1 MSAPSISGVRTT
13 GIYCRSS
20 CSASP
25 LARNVTLYSSP
36 IAAEAQGFRP
46 CLRCR
51 PDRLP
56 PFSAHGESIVARAVR
71 MIGDGALDSCTE
83 VELAARLATS
93 ERHLRRLF
101 LAELGA
107 TPDFIARSRRAHFA
121 RRLLDETDLSM
132 PVIAAASGF
141 RSVRQMN
148 RVIVQT
154 FRFTPT
160 ELRTKRGRADRM
172 VADGGI
178 RLRIP
183 FAGAIAFE
191 HTLRYLGARAIP
203 GVESASGDTY
213 RRTVVACGYPGV
225 IEIAPADASH
235 LLVTAHLP
243 SLASLID
250 AVARV
255 RRIGGLDQ
263 SPDAAARLKCDP
275 MLRPLILRKPGLR
288 VPGAWDPFEVA
299 VRVIVGQ
306 QISVRGASTITGRI
320 AERYGAA
327 VSGIGDFGLRHLF
340 PTAERIAGLRR
351 DQLEDVGLTSSR
363 AETVRSFARAY
374 VDGKAPLDGSRT
386 LEDVLQSLT
395 ALPGIGPWSANLIAM
410 RAASYLDA
418 FPAEDLGLRKAAA
431 ALLQREMPLSA
442 AELSDRAEAWRPYRG
457 AAAMYLWSTLAG

>member
-1 MSAPSISGVRTT
+1 
-13 GIYCRSS
+13 
-20 CSASP
+20 
-25 LARNVTLYSSP
+25 VTLYSSP
-36 IAAEAQGFRP
+36 IAAEAQGYRP

-71 MIGDGALDSCTE
+71 MISDGALDSCTE

-93 ERHLRRLF
+93 ERHLRRMF

-132 PVIAAASGF
+132 PVIASASGF

-148 RVIVQT
+148 RVMMQT

-160 ELRTKRGRADRM
+160 ELRAKRGRVDRM
-172 VADGGI
+172 VADGGM

-183 FAGAIAFE
+183 FAGPNAFQS
-191 HTLRYLGARAIP
+191 TLRYLGARAIP

-213 RRTVVACGYPGV
+213 RRTVIACGYPGV
-225 IEIAPADASH
+225 VEIAPADTGH

-255 RRIGGLDQ
+255 RRMAGLDQ
-263 SPDAAARLKCDP
+263 PPEAATRLKGDP
-275 MLRPLILRKPGLR
+275 MLRPLVMRRPGLR
-288 VPGAWDPFEVA
+288 VPGAWDAFEVA
-299 VRVIVGQ
+299 VRIIIGQ

-320 AERYGAA
+320 AEGFG
-327 VSGIGDFGLRHLF
+327 VPVGGIEGFGLTHVF
-340 PTAERIAGLRR
+340 PTAERMAGLRH
-351 DQLEDVGLTSSR
+351 DQLRDVGLTPSR
-363 AETVRSFARAY
+363 AETVRSFSRAY
-374 VDGKAPLDGSRT
+374 VDGRVPLDGSRT
-386 LEDVLQSLT
+386 LDDVLRALIE
-395 ALPGIGPWSANLIAM
+395 LPGIGPWSANLIAM
-410 RAASYLDA
+410 RAAACLDA

-431 ALLQREMPLSA
+431 ALLAREAPLSA
-442 AELSDRAEAWRPYRG
+442 RELDERAEAWRPYRG
-457 AAAMYLWSTLAG
+457 VAAMYLWSALDS